1 MILWW
6 IGNAV
11 LLLVIAP
18 IVVYLLRGVL
28 DAAKSIVPKV
38 ERIAKVAE
46 SASRDLDGVELLHTT
61 QRQVRETVATV
72 QDYGGSLDVILEDA

>member
-1 MILWW
+1 MIVWW

-18 IVVYLLRGVL
+18 VVVYLLKGVL
-28 DAAKSIVPKV
+28 DVARSIVPKV
-38 ERIAKVAE
+38 ETIAEVAG
-46 SASRDLDGVELLHTT
+46 SASKDLDGVELLHAT

-72 QDYGGSLDVILEDA
+72 QDYGGSLDVILDDA